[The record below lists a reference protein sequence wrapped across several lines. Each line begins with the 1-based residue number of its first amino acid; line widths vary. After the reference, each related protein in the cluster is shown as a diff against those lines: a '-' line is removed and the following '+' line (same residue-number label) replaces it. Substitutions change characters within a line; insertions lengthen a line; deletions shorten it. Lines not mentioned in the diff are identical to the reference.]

1 MTDSSDSATASDST
15 RNELPWRRIANI
27 AGLVILIAVVLPFVI
42 FAVPQLVGASQGY
55 VVLSGS
61 MEPVMSPGDAVI
73 IEDVEPANIQEGDI
87 ITFGGGVDSSPTT
100 HRVIEVTQQDGTLAF
115 RTEGDANED
124 PDSSLVTPN
133 EIQGRV
139 MSVGGQPFVIPYI
152 GYVVNFASTQ
162 LGMVAF
168 LAIPIS
174 LLVLNEIWNVIVA
187 ARPEQD
193 SGGGAASDTEAEA
206 TQTDASESGAVDT
219 DTTATDTS
227 TPSPGGAESAAA
239 DDGVVA
245 TPETG
250 TDTAGAEAAEPD
262 DGGVSFSA
270 AELQLGLV
278 VLAVFLIYSVWV
290 AYTLFTTYDS
300 VEIWAFGV
308 AGGAGASF
316 LLLAGLYFFGGGADA
331 DTGKPDAGITDSEP
345 ASEPSAEPDSP
356 PDVATEEP
364 STADEDTDPVVG
376 SPERQLSD
384 GGATTED
391 DEDAHD
397 EDHNPEDGQ
406 MSSD

>member
-15 RNELPWRRIANI
+15 RNELPWRRIVNI

-61 MEPVMSPGDAVI
+61 MEPVMSPGDAII
-73 IEDVEPANIQEGDI
+73 IEDVEPTNIQEGDI

-124 PDSSLVTPN
+124 PDSSLVTPD

-162 LGMVAF
+162 LGSIIF
-168 LAIPIS
+168 LAVPIS
-174 LLVLNEIWNVIVA
+174 LLILNEIWNVIVA

-193 SGGGAASDTEAEA
+193 SGSGATADTEAAVTQSKTSETENADADA
-206 TQTDASESGAVDT
+206 TIVDASAVDSGGAEAASAAVAVSGGEA
-219 DTTATDTS
+219 DTT
-227 TPSPGGAESAAA
+227 GAESA
-239 DDGVVA
+239 
-245 TPETG
+245 
-250 TDTAGAEAAEPD
+250 EPD
-262 DGGVSFSA
+262 DAGVSFSA

-278 VLAVFLIYSVWV
+278 VLSAFLIYSIWV
-290 AYTLFTTYDS
+290 AYSLFTTYDT

-308 AGGAGASF
+308 AGGVGASF
-316 LLLAGLYFFGGGADA
+316 LLLAGLYFFGGSADA
-331 DTGKPDAGITDSEP
+331 DAGAPDMSPSESMP
-345 ASEPSAEPDSP
+345 ASDPSPEPDSLP
-356 PDVATEEP
+356 EGTTEG
-364 STADEDTDPVVG
+364 SNTDDEDADPVVG
-376 SPERQLSD
+376 GPERQLSD

-391 DEDAHD
+391 NENARDGSSG
-397 EDHNPEDGQ
+397 PEDGPGAG
-406 MSSD
+406 D

>member
-1 MTDSSDSATASDST
+1 MTDSSGSASASDST
-15 RNELPWRRIANI
+15 PQETSWRQIANL
-27 AGLVILIAVVLPFVI
+27 AGLALLIAVVLPFVI

-73 IEDVEPANIQEGDI
+73 IEDVEPANIEEGDI
-87 ITFGGGVDSSPTT
+87 ITFGGGADSSPTT

-124 PDSSLVTPN
+124 PDSSLVTPS

-162 LGMVAF
+162 LGIVAF

-193 SGGGAASDTEAEA
+193 SGGGATADAEA
-206 TQTDASESGAVDT
+206 AVTQSKTSETENADADATVVDASAVD
-219 DTTATDTS
+219 S
-227 TPSPGGAESAAA
+227 G
-239 DDGVVA
+239 
-245 TPETG
+245 
-250 TDTAGAEAAEPD
+250 GAEAASAAVAA
-262 DGGVSFSA
+262 DGTVAASGGEADTAEAESGDSGDAGVSFSA

-278 VLAVFLIYSVWV
+278 VLAAFLIYSIWV
-290 AYTLFTTYDS
+290 AYSLFTTYDT

-308 AGGAGASF
+308 AGGVGASF
-316 LLLAGLYFFGGGADA
+316 LLLAGLYFFGGSADA
-331 DTGKPDAGITDSEP
+331 DAGAPDMGPSESVP
-345 ASEPSAEPDSP
+345 ASDPSAEPDSSP
-356 PDVATEEP
+356 EGTTEGS
-364 STADEDTDPVVG
+364 STDDEDADPVVG
-376 SPERQLSD
+376 GPERQLSD

-391 DEDAHD
+391 DENAREGSSD
-397 EDHNPEDGQ
+397 PEDGQ
-406 MSSD
+406 